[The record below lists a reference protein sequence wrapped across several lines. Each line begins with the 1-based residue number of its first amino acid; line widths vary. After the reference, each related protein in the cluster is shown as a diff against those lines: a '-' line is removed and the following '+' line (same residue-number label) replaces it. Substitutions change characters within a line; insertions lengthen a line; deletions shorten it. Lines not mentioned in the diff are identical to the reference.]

1 MDSSNYITVD
11 GQPIK
16 SSIEIS
22 TDNDIILKTGDI
34 NRVQI
39 GRYKYQRVIDGVPQ
53 YYDNS
58 NEPIIDTDYGIFV
71 RDENGDNIFT
81 VSAGGVDS
89 IGGWNLT
96 ADSFY
101 HTVGDWGTVGFYSK
115 GKLWTID
122 GPEET
127 NPIYDATH

>member
-1 MDSSNYITVD
+1 MGSSDYVTAD
-11 GQPIK
+11 GQTIA

-39 GRYKYQRVIDGVPQ
+39 GRYRYQRVDENGIPQ
-53 YYDNS
+53 YYIDS
-58 NEPIIDTDYGIFV
+58 DEPIIDTDYGIFV
-71 RDENGDNIFT
+71 RDSEGNDIFT

-101 HTVGDWGTVGFYSK
+101 HSVNK
-115 GKLWTID
+115 
-122 GPEET
+122 
-127 NPIYDATH
+127 